1 MNKLLINALIVL
13 LFPASAFAELT
24 IEQLTMQARLAESDK
39 PVSAAPRWTGRPD
52 KIVIWDRG
60 MEIDDYE
67 GVEVVLVSSADEMRR
82 HIHGADAIV
91 GFCGEDLLNAGKEL
105 VWVQIYWA
113 GVEGCLARPQLQ
125 SGEIVLSNM
134 QKMSSPAIAEHA
146 IIMGM
151 ALSRMLPSYGRMMDD
166 GEWQSW
172 GGDYADNMRPVAGR
186 NLLVVGLGGIGSEV
200 ARLGHAMG
208 MTVTGTRN
216 SSRSGPDYVKY
227 VGLSHELHDL
237 AAEADI
243 IVSAL
248 PLTDATRGIFDADFF
263 AAAKPGALFVNVGRG
278 ASVVTEDLMA
288 ALDSGQIGGAGLDV
302 TDPEPLPPEHP
313 LWQYHNVIITPHV
326 AGAGGT
332 QERHAVLL
340 RENLRRFIAGE
351 KLLNVV
357 DPEKGY

>member
-1 MNKLLINALIVL
+1 MNKYRLIALFALLS
-13 LFPASAFAELT
+13 PAIACAELT
-24 IEQLTMQARLAESDK
+24 IEQLTVQARLVESAEPIST
-39 PVSAAPRWTGRPD
+39 APRWSGRPD
-52 KIVIWDRG
+52 KIVIRDRG
-60 MEIDDYE
+60 VTLDEYE
-67 GVEVVLVSSADEMRR
+67 GVEIVLVESESEMLE
-82 HIHGADAIV
+82 HMDGADAIV
-91 GFCGEDLLNAGKEL
+91 GYCSEDLLNAGHDL

-113 GVEGCLARPQLQ
+113 GVERCLERPQLA
-125 SGEIVLSNM
+125 SGEVVLSNM

-146 IIMGM
+146 FIMGM
-151 ALSRMLPSYGRMMDD
+151 SLSRMLPSYGRVMDA
-166 GEWQSW
+166 GEWNGW
-172 GGDYADNMRPVAGR
+172 RGDFVENMRPVAGQ

-216 SSRSGPDYVKY
+216 SSRDGPDYVKY

-248 PLTDATRGIFDADFF
+248 PLTTATRGIFDADFF

-278 ASVVTEDLMA
+278 ASVVTADLMA

-340 RENLRRFIAGE
+340 RENLRRFVAGE